1 MRRSVS
7 ISGPKA
13 FSMRNAIS
21 PESAA
26 RAFSRLDRVT
36 RETWSARAA
45 SVTDIPSGS
54 MTSVRMKSPGWT
66 GFFIRLSVVAFIVHL
81 DDLFLLHT
89 KCQTPVACDVKAPGI
104 FAFPNQLDGETR
116 DGDLNSRYVWREIMG
131 FEVSVP
137 HSVPHSRPSFS
148 TQQHCKLWLHFAPL

>member
-66 GFFIRLSVVAFIVHL
+66 GFFIRFSVVIFIVHL
-81 DDLFLLHT
+81 DDLFQLHT

-104 FAFPNQLDGETR
+104 FAAPGQPMRLPRRDRVQLR
-116 DGDLNSRYVWREIMG
+116 CIRHVLQKSQ
-131 FEVSVP
+131 
-137 HSVPHSRPSFS
+137 HSPELGHGIGSA
-148 TQQHCKLWLHFAPL
+148 L